1 MRKKGNKL
9 KTKELST
16 LPFFILG
23 IVFLVL
29 FGVTAWGVYFDSGWI
44 TTFDSSW
51 IDRVQS
57 SITPAKTSTIE
68 LFTELGEIKL
78 VAALT
83 VVIAIVL
90 FFKRKFAEG
99 LWFGG
104 TVLFCG
110 AISTKIIKSVVE
122 RERPVF
128 LQLIQETGWSF
139 PSGHVT
145 GTTIFYGL
153 IGLILCLAITKV
165 WAKYI
170 VAIITLIFIFLIMAT
185 RVYLGI
191 HYPTD
196 VLAGFLFGMA
206 SIFISAGVYLIVRE
220 PLRDLIKKLKLNDQS
235 KLFVRTRDH

>member
-1 MRKKGNKL
+1 ML

-29 FGVTAWGVYFDSGWI
+29 FGFIAWGVYFDSGWV
-44 TTFDSSW
+44 TTFDLSW
-51 IDRVQS
+51 IDRIQS
-57 SITPAKTSTIE
+57 SVSPTKTSTIE
-68 LFTELGEIKL
+68 LLTELGEIKL
-78 VAALT
+78 IAALT

-90 FFKRKFAEG
+90 FFKRKIAEG

-110 AISTKIIKSVVE
+110 AISTKVIKSAVE

-128 LQLIQETGWSF
+128 LQLIPETGWSF

-145 GTTIFYGL
+145 GTAIFYGL
-153 IGLILCLAITKV
+153 IGLILFLAITKV
-165 WAKYI
+165 WAKFI
-170 VAIITLIFIFLIMAT
+170 VAIITVVFIFFIMAT
-185 RVYLGI
+185 RVYLGV

-206 SIFISAGVYLIVRE
+206 SIFISAGVFLVLRE

-235 KLFVRTRDH
+235 KTFIRKRDQ

>member
-1 MRKKGNKL
+1 ML

-23 IVFLVL
+23 IVFFVL
-29 FGVTAWGVYFDSGWI
+29 FGITAWGVYFDSGWV
-44 TTFDSSW
+44 TAFDSSW
-51 IDRVQS
+51 IDRIQS
-57 SITPAKTSTIE
+57 SVTPTKTSTIE
-68 LFTELGEIKL
+68 LLTELGEIKL

-90 FFKRKFAEG
+90 FFKHKFAEG

-110 AISTKIIKSVVE
+110 AISTKIIKSLVE
-122 RERPVF
+122 RERPAF
-128 LQLIQETGWSF
+128 LQLIPETGWSF

-145 GTTIFYGL
+145 GTAIFYGL
-153 IGLILCLAITKV
+153 IGLILFLAITKI
-165 WAKYI
+165 WAKFI
-170 VAIITLIFIFLIMAT
+170 VAILTVVFIFFIMAT

-206 SIFISAGVYLIVRE
+206 SIFISAGVYLIVRD
-220 PLRDLIKKLKLNDQS
+220 PLRDLIKKWKLNDQS
-235 KLFVRTRDH
+235 KLFVRIKDH